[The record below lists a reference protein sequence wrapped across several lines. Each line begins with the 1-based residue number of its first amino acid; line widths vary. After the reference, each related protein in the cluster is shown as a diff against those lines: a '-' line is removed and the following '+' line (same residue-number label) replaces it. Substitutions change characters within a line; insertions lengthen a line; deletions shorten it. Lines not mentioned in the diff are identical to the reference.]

1 MAMIIFIIV
10 AILVAAGLVTMNIRS
25 SSRSG
30 AHVEQEPALHEE
42 TPSSMPPVPAEEAHE
57 TAVQPMPDVRAEEE
71 TLKMDDNAY
80 RNALQSMKTPTDTPK
95 AEIEELEEPSVQ
107 PKMDSKM
114 NDNMF
119 RETLKSMRNQDTNK

>member
-25 SSRSG
+25 SSRSS
-30 AHVEQEPALHEE
+30 AHVEQEPALNEE
-42 TPSSMPPVPAEEAHE
+42 TPSSMPPVPAEEVHE
-57 TAVQPMPDVRAEEE
+57 TAVQPMPDLRAGEE

-80 RNALQSMKTPTDTPK
+80 RNALQSMKTHIESPK
-95 AEIEELEEPSVQ
+95 ADIEEEPSVQ

>member
-80 RNALQSMKTPTDTPK
+80 RNALQSMKTHIESPK
-95 AEIEELEEPSVQ
+95 AEIEEEPSVQ
-107 PKMDSKM
+107 PKKDSKM

>member
-25 SSRSG
+25 SSRSR

-57 TAVQPMPDVRAEEE
+57 TAVQPIPDVRAEEE

-80 RNALQSMKTPTDTPK
+80 RNALQSMKTHIESPK
-95 AEIEELEEPSVQ
+95 AETEEEEPSVQ